1 LYGGHFKKEGDKEDE
16 AMSETSNKPTVNFPK
31 IWCIYEMARITNDEK
46 KRIRKIIK
54 RRWNEYLKEHGKE
67 EQEWEDLNESEQT
80 YFICYYIKEK
90 MIRECPDKRTLNKIE
105 KNIDEYVSG
114 TLLNAE
120 EITKAW
126 NESVSRIHEL
136 HCKAHDSEHIKKAAY
151 KRLCR
156 DMQAYDKNIPIPT
169 YEYYAKNPLSVYDYA
184 QNYYRSHIDTTPVII
199 RIIQQVL
206 EKALGLQIDH
216 YLIEECL
223 SILSDGSLDGLDI
236 NNFDTFPE
244 EYNEGLDMKKE
255 DFEKV
260 QKQYATYQK
269 YKKMYQDLDSFYSI
283 DYEKID
289 SFLKRAQI
297 RNQNNT
303 P

>member
-1 LYGGHFKKEGDKEDE
+1 
-16 AMSETSNKPTVNFPK
+16 MSETSNKPTVNFPK
-31 IWCIYEMARITNDEK
+31 IWCIYEMTRITNDEK
-46 KRIRKIIK
+46 KRIGKIIK

-269 YKKMYQDLDSFYSI
+269 YKKMYQ
-283 DYEKID
+283 E
-289 SFLKRAQI
+289 
-297 RNQNNT
+297 
-303 P
+303 